1 MTYIGSK
8 LYKHIDTI
16 RLLHICILLFVQ
28 KQYVTMNFIMGLLE
42 CFVRIC
48 EPDMFISYLKELHQR
63 PYFAIVHEYEIHKDC
78 I

>member
-1 MTYIGSK
+1 MTYIRSK
-8 LYKHIDTI
+8 LYKDIDTI

-48 EPDMFISYLKELHQR
+48 KPDMFTSHHFY
-63 PYFAIVHEYEIHKDC
+63 AMC
-78 I
+78 IRALSIFNLCNF